1 MKKSITAIL
10 AVAGLVGLVGCGSNE
25 GKKEEAGSPEYE
37 KIVYSY
43 ATFNNIPDAETLDT
57 IEEAI
62 NEISREK
69 IGVEVE
75 LLPIGIAEYSS
86 NISLAMQGGDQ
97 IDIFQTLGNLNN
109 NIASGM
115 TLDITELAEK
125 YAKETKDVVGDDFLS
140 TTMQDGKLY
149 AIPTYKSYALTPMV
163 IYRKDIAEEL
173 NIDMTKVKD
182 VYDLTDVFRTVK
194 EAHPN
199 MTGLAPIQTGD
210 LGITRSMAEID
221 SLTDD
226 WFSRKGVLIGDDMT
240 VKDLYSDADF
250 KKRAELAREWFQEGL
265 VMKDAAT
272 TTSTNTELMSSG
284 NSFSSIASYG
294 YSTDDTAE
302 LLSAQT
308 NVELAALEIG
318 ESYLSTDSIN
328 AVSWSVAATSKV
340 PEAATKFLNLTFTDE
355 DIVNLLI
362 WGIKD
367 RDYVLSDDGYASYPE
382 GETAATVPYTAQ
394 LSNGTLGNG
403 FLPHPLAG
411 TSKEALEWQQE
422 QNQIAKKSPAMG
434 FTFDASSLKTEYSTV
449 GTVIS
454 QYLPGILT
462 GSVEPE
468 ATIKEFVDKLNS
480 SGYEKIL
487 EEKQKQLDAWAKE
500 NK

>member
-1 MKKSITAIL
+1 MKKLIASFL
-10 AVAGLVGLVGCGSNE
+10 VVVGLVGLVGCGSKE
-25 GKKEEAGSPEYE
+25 GKEKEKGASEYE

-43 ATFNNIPDAETLDT
+43 ATFNNVPSAETLGT
-57 IEEAI
+57 VEEEI
-62 NEISREK
+62 NKITREK
-69 IGVEVE
+69 IGVEVK
-75 LLPIGIAEYSS
+75 LLPIGIAEYTS

-97 IDIFQTLGNLNN
+97 VDIFQTLGNLNN
-109 NIASGM
+109 SIASGM
-115 TLDITELAEK
+115 TLDISDLADK
-125 YAKETKDVVGDDFLS
+125 YAKETKAVVGDDFLS

-163 IYRKDIAEEL
+163 IYRKDIAADL

-182 VYDLTDVFRTVK
+182 VYDLTDIFKKVK
-194 EAHPN
+194 EANPN
-199 MTGLAPIQTGD
+199 MTALAPIQTGD
-210 LGITRSMAEID
+210 LGITRSMVEID

-226 WFSRKGVLIGDDMT
+226 WFSRKGVLIGDDLK
-240 VKDLYSDADF
+240 VKDLYSDGEF
-250 KKRAELAREWFQEGL
+250 KKRAELARDWFKEGL

-272 TTSTNTELMSSG
+272 TTSTNTELMSAG

-294 YSTDDTAE
+294 YSVEDTAQ

-308 NVELAALEIG
+308 GVELAAVKIG
-318 ESYLSTDSIN
+318 EPYLSTDSVN

-340 PEAATKFLNLTFTDE
+340 PDAAMKFLNLTFTDK

-382 GETAATVPYTAQ
+382 GETAASVPYTAQ

-422 QNQIAKKSPAMG
+422 QNKTAKQSPAMG

-449 GTVIS
+449 GTVIT
-454 QYLPGILT
+454 QYLPGLLT
-462 GSVEPE
+462 GSVDPDS
-468 ATIKEFVDKLNS
+468 TIEEFVTKLNN
-480 SGYEKIL
+480 SGYDKIL
-487 EEKQKQLDAWAKE
+487 AEKQKQLDAWAAK
-500 NK
+500 K